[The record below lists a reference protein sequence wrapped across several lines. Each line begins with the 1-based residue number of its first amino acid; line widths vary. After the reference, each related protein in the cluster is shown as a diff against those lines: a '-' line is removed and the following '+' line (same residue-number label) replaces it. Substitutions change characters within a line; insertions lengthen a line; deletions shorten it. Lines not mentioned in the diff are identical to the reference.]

1 MTSKRGQIPNEIDG
15 LAIRIDAASDEGDL
29 VALAHLDECCAEHLR
44 SSQGARTPVLW
55 YYRANIQAALRPAQ
69 DVRSWS
75 WRQPHREREILFLRR
90 ARNDVGFEELSW
102 IVRAQITTNL
112 GNSLNHLG
120 RSVEALSLYDTVL
133 AQVPRF
139 AMAAGNR
146 GQARM
151 DLARSLHDDGHASLL
166 LLGAHD
172 DLRTAA
178 GVDAI
183 WDAPYVGVRE
193 GFFAVSERISTMI
206 DVDEIRSFD
215 LDNHSL
221 GRSKRE
227 RAYRQWALNHQLFLN
242 PLNVLGRQA
251 IAATDRFGLPDY
263 RSPIG
268 DPPQF
273 IAWFNQLKQE
283 YAMARLLL
291 FEAEEGKA
299 RHFADHELMLVDT
312 LDYPAFGVGLE
323 KLRLAFRAAYGL
335 LEKVAGFVN
344 AYFKLGEKPER
355 VNLRN
360 VWLAKDGRSIRPE
373 FAEQPNWSL
382 RGLYWLAFDIVGS
395 EPAEPDAIAPEAAEL
410 NRLRNALEH
419 RCLILREFDAGN
431 PSGVLETCTVDTFR
445 ARTFT
450 MVRLARAALIY
461 LSLAVGREEQ
471 LRSESDRGLAMPMSL
486 PTYPGRPGL

>member
-1 MTSKRGQIPNEIDG
+1 MTAKRGRIYDELDG
-15 LAIRIDAASDEGDL
+15 LAIRIDAASDQGDRD
-29 VALAHLDECCAEHLR
+29 ALTQLDECCAEHLR
-44 SSQGARTPVLW
+44 GSHGAHTPVLW
-55 YYRANIQAALRPAQ
+55 YYRANIQAALRSAHNA
-69 DVRSWS
+69 VNWS
-75 WRQPHREREILFLRR
+75 WRQPHREREVLFLRR
-90 ARNDVGFEELSW
+90 ARNDVGFEELDW
-102 IVRAQITTNL
+102 VVRAQITTNL

-120 RSVEALSLYDTVL
+120 RSVEALGLYDAVL

-139 AMAAGNR
+139 AMASGNR

-151 DLARSLHDDGHASLL
+151 DLARALHDDGHASLL

-172 DLRTAA
+172 DLRAAA

-183 WDAPYVGVRE
+183 WDGTYVGVRE
-193 GFFAVSERISTMI
+193 EFLAMSERISTMI
-206 DVDEIRSFD
+206 DVEAIRSFD
-215 LDNHSL
+215 LDDHSL

-227 RAYRQWALNHQLFLN
+227 RAYRQWALSHQLFLN

-251 IAATDRFGLPDY
+251 IAATDRFGLPSY

-291 FEAEEGKA
+291 FEAGEGRA
-299 RHFADHELMLVDT
+299 QHFADHELMLVDT
-312 LDYPAFGVGLE
+312 LDYSAFGVGLE

-335 LEKVAGFVN
+335 LDKVAGFVN
-344 AYFKLGEKPER
+344 AYFQLGEKPER

-360 VWLAKDGRSIRPE
+360 VWLARDGRSIRPE

-395 EPAEPDAIAPEAAEL
+395 EPTEPDAIAPEAAEL

-419 RCLILREFDAGN
+419 RCLVLREFDVGR
-431 PSGVLETCTVDTFR
+431 PSGILETCTVDMFR

-471 LRSESDRGLAMPMSL
+471 LRSESDRGFAMPMNL
-486 PTYPGRPGL
+486 PTYAGRTGL

>member
-1 MTSKRGQIPNEIDG
+1 MTAERGGIPNDLDG
-15 LAIRIDAASDEGDL
+15 LATRIDAASDQGDRDTL
-29 VALAHLDECCAEHLR
+29 VQLDECCAEHLR
-44 SSQGARTPVLW
+44 INQGARTSVLW
-55 YYRANIQAALRPAQ
+55 YYRANIQAALRPGQ
-69 DVRSWS
+69 DALNWS

-90 ARNDVGFEELSW
+90 ARDDAGFEKLNW
-102 IVRAQITTNL
+102 IVRAQSTTNL

-120 RSVEALSLYDTVL
+120 RSVEALGLYDTVL

-139 AMAAGNR
+139 AMALGNR
-146 GQARM
+146 GKARM
-151 DLARSLHDDGHASLL
+151 DLARALHDDGHAGLA

-178 GVDAI
+178 GTDAI
-183 WDAPYVGVRE
+183 WDGPYVGVRE
-193 GFFAVSERISTMI
+193 QFLAISTRISTMI
-206 DVDEIRSFD
+206 DVSAIRSFD
-215 LDNHSL
+215 LDSYSL

-227 RAYRQWALNHQLFLN
+227 RAYRQWALNQQLFLN
-242 PLNVLGRQA
+242 PLNVLGRNA

-263 RSPIG
+263 RSGIG
-268 DPPQF
+268 EPPQF

-283 YAMARLLL
+283 YAAARLLL
-291 FEAEEGKA
+291 FEAEEGKG
-299 RHFADHELMLVDT
+299 RHFADQELMLVDT
-312 LDYPAFGVGLE
+312 LDYSAFGIGLE

-335 LEKVAGFVN
+335 LDKVAGFIN
-344 AYFKLGEKPER
+344 AYFQLGGKPER

-395 EPAEPDAIAPEAAEL
+395 EPAEPDAIAPEAVEL

-419 RCLILREFDAGN
+419 RCLILREFDAGH

-445 ARTFT
+445 ERTFT
-450 MVRLARAALIY
+450 MIRLARASLIY

-471 LRSESDRGLAMPMSL
+471 LRSESDRGLAMPMTL
-486 PTYPGRPGL
+486 PTYAGRTGL